1 MQPKHIL
8 FFALV
13 LSGGLFGCS
22 TPFHPAASRETDMPP
37 LYLYWGSEVY
47 DSASRFL
54 SARIHLGENIF
65 VGGDDFLDLKGR
77 IEQRGTNLVADLVG
91 STGQQAQFYR
101 GNMAL
106 EKPFYAQG
114 GAASGGAGPP
124 FWFLLSTN

>member
-8 FFALV
+8 FFALI

-22 TPFHPAASRETDMPP
+22 TAFHPATSRQTDMPP
-37 LYLYWGSEVY
+37 LYLYWGSETYNSV
-47 DSASRFL
+47 SRFL
-54 SARIHLGENIF
+54 SARIHLDENIH
-65 VGGDDFLDLKGR
+65 VGGNDFLDLKGR

-101 GNMAL
+101 GNMVL
-106 EKPFYAQG
+106 EKPFYSQG